1 MQLLVSDTSPYARKC
16 RILLRELGLLGRVSE
31 TDAHPFQDGETLLSA
46 NPLGRVPCLVMDDGR
61 ALTESTVIAAYL
73 NECADKSWAS
83 DWNDRRLEA
92 LGTGLIDLAVG
103 RRVEMVRD
111 KAIYSD
117 YWLGRRERGIAR
129 ALDQLETECGPG
141 LERGSLGA
149 LTIATALSYL
159 DFRYPEANWRE
170 GRPNLL
176 GLYDDWA
183 TRPSFAETEPPA
195 DA

>member
-16 RILLRELGLLGRVSE
+16 RILLRELDLLGRVSE
-31 TDAHPFQDGETLLSA
+31 TDAHPFQDGEILLAA

-73 NECADKSWAS
+73 NEVADKPWAS
-83 DWNDRRLEA
+83 DWDDRRLEA

-103 RRVEMVRD
+103 RRVEMVRET
-111 KAIYSD
+111 AIYSD

-141 LERGSLGA
+141 LELASLGA
-149 LTIATALSYL
+149 LTIAVALSYL
-159 DFRYPEANWRE
+159 DFRYQEANWRD
-170 GRPNLL
+170 GRPHLQA
-176 GLYDDWA
+176 LYEGWA
-183 TRPSFAETEPPA
+183 VRAAFAATQPPA

>member
-73 NECADKSWAS
+73 NETAEQSWTS
-83 DWNDRRLEA
+83 DWDDRRLEA

-111 KAIYSD
+111 EAIYSE
-117 YWLGRRERGIAR
+117 YWLGRRERGIGR
-129 ALDQLETECGPG
+129 ALDQLETECPG
-141 LERGSLGA
+141 GLDRMSLGA
-149 LTIATALSYL
+149 LTAAVALSYL
-159 DFRYPEANWRE
+159 DFRFPEANWRE
-170 GRPNLL
+170 GRPNLVAL
-176 GLYDDWA
+176 FEDWA
-183 TRPSFAETEPPA
+183 ARDAFVETEPPA

>member
-16 RILLRELGLLGRVSE
+16 RILLRELNLLKRVTE

-73 NECADKSWAS
+73 NEAADQSWTS
-83 DWNDRRLEA
+83 DWDDRRLEA

-111 KAIYSD
+111 EAIYSD

-129 ALDQLETECGPG
+129 ALDQLEAECETGI
-141 LERGSLGA
+141 ERASLGA

-159 DFRYPEANWRE
+159 DFRYPEADWRD
-170 GRPNLL
+170 GRPNLAAL
-176 GLYDDWA
+176 FEAWA
-183 TRPSFAETEPPA
+183 VRDAFADTEPPA